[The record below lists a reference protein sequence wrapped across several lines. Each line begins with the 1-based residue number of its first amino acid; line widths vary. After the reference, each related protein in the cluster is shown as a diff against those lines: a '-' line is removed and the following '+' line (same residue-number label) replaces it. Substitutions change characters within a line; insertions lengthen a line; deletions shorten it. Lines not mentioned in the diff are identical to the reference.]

1 MRMAVLSLWDGR
13 AYKRDN
19 RSGRWERKRVVVAK
33 SRVLHVLDD
42 QPLPAADEE
51 GHHGQSK
58 RKLRISFHAS
68 ASFNLNLFKLE
79 VGAVE
84 LVPDANSLALYC
96 LFLISGHTKVSFG
109 FDSKA
114 SLQVRLKND
123 TKKAFNCNIVVAEAL
138 LSERET
144 ANPEPDAAF

>member
-1 MRMAVLSLWDGR
+1 MAVLSLWDGC

-42 QPLPAADEE
+42 QPPPAADEE
-51 GHHGQSK
+51 GHSQLK

-68 ASFNLNLFKLE
+68 ASFNLNQFKLE

-84 LVPDANSLALYC
+84 LLPGAHSLALYC

-123 TKKAFNCNIVVAEAL
+123 TKKAFNCSSRVAL
-138 LSERET
+138 LLERET
-144 ANPEPDAAF
+144 ANLEPDAGF

>member
-1 MRMAVLSLWDGR
+1 MAVLSLWDGC

-33 SRVLHVLDD
+33 SRVLHVLDQPTPD
-42 QPLPAADEE
+42 QE
-51 GHHGQSK
+51 GQSK
-58 RKLRISFHAS
+58 KKLRISFHAS
-68 ASFNLNLFKLE
+68 ASFNLNQFKLE

-84 LVPDANSLALYC
+84 LVPGAHSLALYC

-123 TKKAFNCNIVVAEAL
+123 TKKAFNCSSRVAL

-144 ANPEPDAAF
+144 ANLEPDAGF

>member
-1 MRMAVLSLWDGR
+1 MAVLSLWDGC

-33 SRVLHVLDD
+33 SRVLHVLD
-42 QPLPAADEE
+42 QPTPEE
-51 GHHGQSK
+51 EGQSK
-58 RKLRISFHAS
+58 KKLRISFHAS
-68 ASFNLNLFKLE
+68 ASFNLNQFKLE

-84 LVPDANSLALYC
+84 LVPGAHSLALYC

-123 TKKAFNCNIVVAEAL
+123 TKKAFNCSSRVAL

-144 ANPEPDAAF
+144 ANLEPDTSF

>member
-1 MRMAVLSLWDGR
+1 MAVLSLWDGC

-33 SRVLHVLDD
+33 SRVLHVLD
-42 QPLPAADEE
+42 QPTPEQE
-51 GHHGQSK
+51 GQSK
-58 RKLRISFHAS
+58 KKLRISFHAS
-68 ASFNLNLFKLE
+68 ASFNLNQFKLE

-84 LVPDANSLALYC
+84 LVPGAHSLALYC

-123 TKKAFNCNIVVAEAL
+123 TKKAFNCSRRVAL

-144 ANPEPDAAF
+144 ANLEPDASF

>member
-1 MRMAVLSLWDGR
+1 MAVLSLWDGC

-33 SRVLHVLDD
+33 SRVLHVLD
-42 QPLPAADEE
+42 QPTPEQE
-51 GHHGQSK
+51 GQSK
-58 RKLRISFHAS
+58 KKLRISFHAS
-68 ASFNLNLFKLE
+68 ASFNLNQFKLE

-84 LVPDANSLALYC
+84 LVPGAHSLALFC

-123 TKKAFNCNIVVAEAL
+123 TKKAFNCSRRVAL

-144 ANPEPDAAF
+144 ANLEPDTSF

>member
-1 MRMAVLSLWDGR
+1 MAVLSLWDGR

-42 QPLPAADEE
+42 QPPPAADEE
-51 GHHGQSK
+51 GHSQLK

-68 ASFNLNLFKLE
+68 ASFNLNQFKLE

-84 LVPDANSLALYC
+84 LLPDADSLALYC

-123 TKKAFNCNIVVAEAL
+123 TKKAFNCNILVAVAL

>member
-1 MRMAVLSLWDGR
+1 MAVLSLWDGC

-33 SRVLHVLDD
+33 SRVLHVLD
-42 QPLPAADEE
+42 QPPAADEE
-51 GHHGQSK
+51 GYAQSK
-58 RKLRISFHAS
+58 RKQRVSFHAS
-68 ASFNLNLFKLE
+68 ASFNLNQFKLE

-84 LVPDANSLALYC
+84 LVPDADSLALYC

-114 SLQVRLKND
+114 SLQVRLK
-123 TKKAFNCNIVVAEAL
+123 KAFHCCSSSIVIVGA
-138 LSERET
+138 
-144 ANPEPDAAF
+144 

>member
-1 MRMAVLSLWDGR
+1 M
-13 AYKRDN
+13 
-19 RSGRWERKRVVVAK
+19 VAK
-33 SRVLHVLDD
+33 SRVLHVLD
-42 QPLPAADEE
+42 QPTPEE
-51 GHHGQSK
+51 EGQSK
-58 RKLRISFHAS
+58 KKLHISFHAS
-68 ASFNLNLFKLE
+68 ASFNLNQFKLE

-84 LVPDANSLALYC
+84 LVPGAHSLALYC

-123 TKKAFNCNIVVAEAL
+123 TKKAFNCSSRVAL

-144 ANPEPDAAF
+144 ANLEPDAGF

>member
-1 MRMAVLSLWDGR
+1 MAVLSLWDGS

-33 SRVLHVLDD
+33 SRVLHVLD
-42 QPLPAADEE
+42 QPPADEE
-51 GHHGQSK
+51 GHAQSK
-58 RKLRISFHAS
+58 GKLRVSFHAS
-68 ASFNLNLFKLE
+68 TSFNLNQFKLE

-84 LVPDANSLALYC
+84 LVPDADSLALYC

-114 SLQVRLKND
+114 SLQVRLK
-123 TKKAFNCNIVVAEAL
+123 KSFNFVVAVSS

-144 ANPEPDAAF
+144 ANPEPDTVF

>member
-1 MRMAVLSLWDGR
+1 M
-13 AYKRDN
+13 
-19 RSGRWERKRVVVAK
+19 VAK
-33 SRVLHVLDD
+33 SRVLHVLD
-42 QPLPAADEE
+42 QPPPEEE
-51 GHHGQSK
+51 GQYK
-58 RKLRISFHAS
+58 KKLRISFHAS
-68 ASFNLNLFKLE
+68 ASFNLNQFKLE

-84 LVPDANSLALYC
+84 LVPGAHSLALYC

-123 TKKAFNCNIVVAEAL
+123 TKKAFNCSSRVAL

-144 ANPEPDAAF
+144 ANLEPDAGF

>member
-1 MRMAVLSLWDGR
+1 MAVLSLWDGC

-33 SRVLHVLDD
+33 SRVLHVLD
-42 QPLPAADEE
+42 QPPPEE
-51 GHHGQSK
+51 EGQSK
-58 RKLRISFHAS
+58 KKLRISFHAS
-68 ASFNLNLFKLE
+68 ASFNLNQFKLE

-84 LVPDANSLALYC
+84 LVPGAHSLALYC

-123 TKKAFNCNIVVAEAL
+123 TKKAFNCSSRVAL

-144 ANPEPDAAF
+144 ANLEPDTSF

>member
-1 MRMAVLSLWDGR
+1 MAVLSLWDGC

-33 SRVLHVLDD
+33 SRVLHVLD
-42 QPLPAADEE
+42 QPTPEE
-51 GHHGQSK
+51 EGQSK
-58 RKLRISFHAS
+58 KKLRISFHAS
-68 ASFNLNLFKLE
+68 ASFNLNQFKLE

-84 LVPDANSLALYC
+84 LVPGAHSLALYC

-123 TKKAFNCNIVVAEAL
+123 TKKAFNCSSRVAL

-144 ANPEPDAAF
+144 ANLEPDASF

>member
-1 MRMAVLSLWDGR
+1 MAVLSLWDGC

-33 SRVLHVLDD
+33 SRVLHVLD
-42 QPLPAADEE
+42 QPTPENQE
-51 GHHGQSK
+51 GQSK
-58 RKLRISFHAS
+58 KKLRISFHAS
-68 ASFNLNLFKLE
+68 ASFNLNQFKLE

-84 LVPDANSLALYC
+84 LVPGADSLALYC

-114 SLQVRLKND
+114 ALQVRLKND
-123 TKKAFNCNIVVAEAL
+123 TKKAFNCSSRV
-138 LSERET
+138 
-144 ANPEPDAAF
+144 

>member
-1 MRMAVLSLWDGR
+1 M
-13 AYKRDN
+13 
-19 RSGRWERKRVVVAK
+19 VAK
-33 SRVLHVLDD
+33 SRVLHVLD
-42 QPLPAADEE
+42 QPTPEE
-51 GHHGQSK
+51 EGQSK
-58 RKLRISFHAS
+58 KKLRISFHAS
-68 ASFNLNLFKLE
+68 ASFNLNQFKLE

-84 LVPDANSLALYC
+84 LVPGAHSLALFC

-123 TKKAFNCNIVVAEAL
+123 TKKAFNCSSRVAL

-144 ANPEPDAAF
+144 ANLEPDAGF

>member
-1 MRMAVLSLWDGR
+1 MAVLSLWDGC

-33 SRVLHVLDD
+33 SRVLHVLD
-42 QPLPAADEE
+42 QPTPEEE
-51 GHHGQSK
+51 GQLK
-58 RKLRISFHAS
+58 KKLRISFHAS
-68 ASFNLNLFKLE
+68 ASFNLNQFKLE

-84 LVPDANSLALYC
+84 LVPGAHSLALYC

-123 TKKAFNCNIVVAEAL
+123 TKKAFNCSSRVAL

-144 ANPEPDAAF
+144 ANLEPDASF

>member
-1 MRMAVLSLWDGR
+1 MAVLSLWDGC

-19 RSGRWERKRVVVAK
+19 RSGRWERKRLVVAK
-33 SRVLHVLDD
+33 SRVLHVLD
-42 QPLPAADEE
+42 QPTPEE
-51 GHHGQSK
+51 EGQSK
-58 RKLRISFHAS
+58 KKLRISFHAS
-68 ASFNLNLFKLE
+68 ASFNLNQFKLE

-84 LVPDANSLALYC
+84 LVPGAHSLALFC
-96 LFLISGHTKVSFG
+96 LFPISGHTKVSFG

-123 TKKAFNCNIVVAEAL
+123 TKKAFNCSSRVAL

-144 ANPEPDAAF
+144 ANLEPDAGF

>member
-1 MRMAVLSLWDGR
+1 MAVLSLWDGS

-19 RSGRWERKRVVVAK
+19 RSGRWERKRVLVAK

-42 QPLPAADEE
+42 PLVSSEE
-51 GHHGQSK
+51 GQAK
-58 RKLRISFHAS
+58 RKLRLAFHAS
-68 ASFNLNLFKLE
+68 ASFNLNQFKLE

-84 LVPDANSLALYC
+84 LVPSADSIVLYC

-114 SLQVRLKND
+114 SLQVRHRMIVR
-123 TKKAFNCNIVVAEAL
+123 AFN
-138 LSERET
+138 
-144 ANPEPDAAF
+144 

>member
-1 MRMAVLSLWDGR
+1 MRMAVLSLWDGC

-33 SRVLHVLDD
+33 SRVLHVLD
-42 QPLPAADEE
+42 QPTPEQE
-51 GHHGQSK
+51 GQSK
-58 RKLRISFHAS
+58 KKLRISFHAS
-68 ASFNLNLFKLE
+68 ASFNLNQFKLE

-84 LVPDANSLALYC
+84 LVPGAHSLALYC

-123 TKKAFNCNIVVAEAL
+123 TKKAFNCSSRVAL

-144 ANPEPDAAF
+144 ANLEPDTSF